1 MYKRQAL
8 DTRDK
13 YRAFLRGNNGYS
25 EIEGSGEG
33 NILVVK
39 DSYANCFIPFLTA
52 DYAKI
57 GVVDFRDNLDKLDAI
72 MAQGGYD
79 KVLFL
84 YSLDGFSTDTYLAA
98 RIAAP

>member
-1 MYKRQAL
+1 M
-8 DTRDK
+8 
-13 YRAFLRGNNGYS
+13 
-25 EIEGSGEG
+25 
-33 NILVVK
+33 
-39 DSYANCFIPFLTA
+39 
-52 DYAKI
+52 
-57 GVVDFRDNLDKLDAI
+57 VDFRDNLDKLDAI